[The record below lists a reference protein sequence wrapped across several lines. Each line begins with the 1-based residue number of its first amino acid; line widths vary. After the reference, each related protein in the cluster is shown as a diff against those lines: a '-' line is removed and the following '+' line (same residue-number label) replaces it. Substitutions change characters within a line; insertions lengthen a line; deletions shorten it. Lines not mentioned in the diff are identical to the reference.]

1 MKRGA
6 ALGLAAAIL
15 AAPGAVSKPAAG
27 APAPVPHPPPL
38 SALPSIARVRIDVA
52 SDHIVA
58 IEEVDVPRGDWR
70 AGELVFYV
78 AFGGPG
84 APLAFDARLL
94 GVPDG
99 ALEPA
104 DSDVGEK
111 LVTDRAAHRPAIA
124 HELVGAEEM
133 AGMVVHVPEATFR
146 RAAEPGG
153 MAALRLRTLLAL
165 PARRR
170 PQRARRPRPARAHE
184 DDPAHARSSER
195 RGDQRRTWDRPCRSA
210 PLRRGR
216 RSVAARDWD
225 RTEAGGGRARRVAG
239 ADSPLLAVRHPNDD
253 LCIRFWVAQ

>member
-1 MKRGA
+1 VKRGA
-6 ALGLAAAIL
+6 ALGLAAAIV
-15 AAPGAVSKPAAG
+15 AAPGSVSKPAAG

-58 IEEVDVPRGDWR
+58 IEEVDIPRGDWH

-94 GVPDG
+94 AVPDG

-104 DSDVGEK
+104 ESDVGEK

-124 HELVGAEEM
+124 HDLVGAEEM
-133 AGMVVHVPEATFR
+133 AGMVVHVPEALFR
-146 RAAEPGG
+146 HAVEPGG

-165 PARRR
+165 PPVDARNGRDVLVR
-170 PQRARRPRPARAHE
+170 LGHT
-184 DDPAHARSSER
+184 
-195 RGDQRRTWDRPCRSA
+195 RTT
-210 PLRRGR
+210 PLTLGR
-216 RSVAARDWD
+216 VNVAATSDGPGIVRA
-225 RTEAGGGRARRVAG
+225 EAHLCGED
-239 ADSPLLAVRHPNDD
+239 ADPWPLAIGIGPKPAASELVGSQAPIAPPLAVRHPNDD